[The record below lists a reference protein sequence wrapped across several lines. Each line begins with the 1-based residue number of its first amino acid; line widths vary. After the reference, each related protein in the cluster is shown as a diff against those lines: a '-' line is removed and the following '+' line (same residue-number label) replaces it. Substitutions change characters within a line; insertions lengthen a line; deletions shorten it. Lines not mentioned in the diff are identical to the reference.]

1 MNEIK
6 KPRPPALAALAALL
20 VAALSTTA
28 LADDGADLDNAG
40 SDPSIAIEEEVYV
53 EESLPYLPTSNTI
66 VTKLPVELEW
76 TPAHV
81 GVVTS
86 HQIREQGARV
96 LGDALENVS
105 GLNVQTGN
113 GVFDFFVMR
122 GFDSLTSGLILTDGA
137 PEPETTFYQLYN
149 AERVEVFKGPAG
161 FLYGSNPLAGVV
173 NLVRKQPV
181 PADFGVVGLAA
192 GSHETLEGT
201 LDVNRSSRD
210 GELSF
215 RLNGLWRESDGYR
228 DNVGHEAAAVNPAF
242 TWQPSEGTR
251 LNVNVELVSSDY
263 RPDAGLPVVG
273 GEPAPVPR
281 SRDYASP
288 FDESRQDVARVQVD
302 FEAALSDRLT
312 LRNKTYFR
320 GLDWETRGTLISGV
334 FPNRAGGLAVARSLL
349 ALDDR
354 QRFVGNQFE
363 ALITAET
370 GSVSHRLLAGVE
382 IGRFADDFTL
392 GVALLPAIDLL
403 QPRETAAEPLF
414 FLPDQAAAGD
424 SRSVVVAPYL
434 VDQIEISDRLQATV
448 GLRFDRIDFEDDVTG
463 ASRSES
469 EASPLLG
476 VVYRPAAGL
485 SLYANAARSFSPPSP
500 RVFGERR
507 PEESRQLELGL
518 RKEHLKGRLRT
529 TFAVYQ
535 LERENIAIPDD
546 NGFTQQAGDQ
556 RSRGFEVELA
566 AELARGL
573 RATFAYAY
581 TDSELTRFTE
591 RVLVSFFPP
600 AFATIDRSGNRS
612 AFAPEHVANLW
623 VSKRIGGGFSVAGG
637 ARYLDEQFIAED
649 NSTAIDGFLLLDT
662 ALTYLMGDWRFTL
675 NLRNLADEEYETRGF
690 GSFSVIPGEPRSLL
704 VGVEY
709 RL

>member
-1 MNEIK
+1 MNK
-6 KPRPPALAALAALL
+6 NRTLALAALACGWTL
-20 VAALSTTA
+20 AATLSPAA
-28 LADDGADLDNAG
+28 LADDRAAAEETAADPAMKV
-40 SDPSIAIEEEVYV
+40 EEEVWV

-86 HQIREQGARV
+86 HQMREQGARV

-113 GVFDFFVMR
+113 GVFDFFVVR

-181 PADFGVVGLAA
+181 PTDFGVVGLAA
-192 GSHETLEGT
+192 GSHQTLEGT
-201 LDVNRSSRD
+201 LDVNRASRD

-228 DNVGHEAAAVNPAF
+228 DNVDYSTSAFNPAV
-242 TWQPSEGTR
+242 TWQPSEKTR
-251 LNVNVELVSSDY
+251 LNLNVELVSADY
-263 RPDAGLPVVG
+263 RPDAGLPLVG
-273 GEPAPVPR
+273 GKPAPVPR
-281 SRDYASP
+281 TRDYASP
-288 FDESRQDVARVQVD
+288 FDASQQDLTRVQVD
-302 FEAALSDRLT
+302 FEAAVSDRLT

-334 FPNRAGGLAVARSLL
+334 FPDIEGVSNVIRSLL
-349 ALDDR
+349 VLDDR
-354 QRFVGNQFE
+354 QRYLGNQFE
-363 ALITAET
+363 ALYTADT
-370 GSVSHRLLAGVE
+370 GSVTHRLLAGLEVA
-382 IGRFADDFTL
+382 RFADDFEL
-392 GVALLPAIDLL
+392 GVALLPAIELL
-403 QPRETAAEPLF
+403 APRETAAEPLF

-424 SRSVVVAPYL
+424 SRSVVVAPY
-434 VDQIEISDRLQATV
+434 VIDQIVISDRLQATLGV
-448 GLRFDRIDFEDDVTG
+448 RFDRIDFEDDATG

-469 EASPLLG
+469 EMSPLLG
-476 VVYRPAAGL
+476 IVYQPAPGL
-485 SLYANAARSFSPPSP
+485 SLYANAARSFAPPSP
-500 RVFGERR
+500 RVAGERR
-507 PEESRQLELGL
+507 PEESRQIELGL
-518 RKEHLKGRLRT
+518 RKDHLEERLRS

-535 LERENIAIPDD
+535 IERENIAIPDD

-591 RVLVSFFPP
+591 RVLVGFFPP
-600 AFATIDRSGNRS
+600 TFATIDRSGNRS
-612 AFAPEHVANLW
+612 AFAPEHVADLW
-623 VSKRIGGGFSVAGG
+623 VSKRVGGGLSVAGG
-637 ARYLDEQFIAED
+637 ARYVDEQFIAED
-649 NSTAIDGFLLLDT
+649 NATAIDGYVLLD
-662 ALTYLMGDWRFTL
+662 AAVTYLMGDWRFTL

-690 GSFSVIPGEPRSLL
+690 GSFSVIPGEPRALL
-704 VGVEY
+704 LGVEY